1 MGVFGEEREE
11 KEAYI
16 YANIRTAQVKQKLTH
31 LIVDIYYSMCG
42 DGVEE
47 RGRLLVLY
55 VFVFEL
61 FGKYSPINQHLS
73 SFVI

>member
-16 YANIRTAQVKQKLTH
+16 YTNIWTAQVKQKLTH

-42 DGVEE
+42 EGVEE
-47 RGRLLVLY
+47 GGR
-55 VFVFEL
+55 
-61 FGKYSPINQHLS
+61 
-73 SFVI
+73 